1 MYLHV
6 TDYVKE
12 LPSTLKKADVID
24 GIHIADAAYSNTVN
38 PLLEEMLVKVNDG
51 EFNMSDSVISN
62 IVKESGM
69 RANKASQFLEELMK
83 YFAMVTDVSSELID
97 LIDSNTGD
105 IITRDT
111 VTFKQATLLRIA
123 NYYTT
128 IPLFIVDVFDY
139 IIAMSKIDGKE
150 LDKVTK
156 HKFKDLVMA
165 SRDFGSSLKFFKEHG
180 KSLKRDI
187 DKISNGIVLG
197 ENSDNGISDGLN
209 RNTIASLI
217 TGFIGNPIYHFRT
230 WLVDRDADKYKI
242 LEERKKL
249 VAARI
254 VQLEASRQGE
264 SSPKVN
270 KQIEYFKNR
279 LATMEYTAQELR
291 G

>member
-6 TDYVKE
+6 TDYTKE
-12 LPSTLKKADVID
+12 LPSTLKKTDVID
-24 GIHIADAAYSNTVN
+24 GIRVADAAYSNTVN
-38 PLLEEMLVKVNDG
+38 PLLEEMLVKVNDD
-51 EFNMSDSVISN
+51 EFNISDAVISN

-69 RANKASQFLEELMK
+69 RANNASQFLDELTK
-83 YFAMVTDVSSELID
+83 YFVMVTDTSSELID
-97 LIDSNTGD
+97 QIDSNMGD
-105 IITRDT
+105 VVTRDT
-111 VTFKQATLLRIA
+111 VTFKQATLLRIS

-139 IIAMSKIDGKE
+139 IVATSKIDGKE

-156 HKFKDLVMA
+156 HKYKDLVMA
-165 SRDFGSSLKFFKEHG
+165 SRDFGASLKFFKEHG

-187 DKISNGIVLG
+187 GKISNGIVLG
-197 ENSDNGISDGLN
+197 ENSDNGISDGIN
-209 RNTIASLI
+209 RNTIASFI

-230 WLVDRDADKYKI
+230 WLVDRDADKYKM

-254 VQLEASRQGE
+254 VQLEAKRQGE
-264 SSPKVN
+264 DSPRIN
-270 KQIEYFKNR
+270 KQIEYYKNR